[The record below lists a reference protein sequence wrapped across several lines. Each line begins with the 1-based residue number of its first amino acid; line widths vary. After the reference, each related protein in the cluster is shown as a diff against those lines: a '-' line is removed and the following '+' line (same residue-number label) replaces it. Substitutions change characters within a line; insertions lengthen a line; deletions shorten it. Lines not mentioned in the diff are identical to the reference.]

1 MCAWCQSCHI
11 LPRVQTFMGP
21 WKLCRDYFWGR
32 EHCALLANVIKPRLL
47 VVIEESGSAF
57 AMVGARYQILAS
69 DVCLFGYKASAKLAA
84 FSVLVWWGSF
94 SSLVRWVR
102 VREEGGAGPNQRQ
115 VAEVDINKNNVFSL
129 GIYTR
134 TRLMRL
140 CFQLLK
146 M

>member
-1 MCAWCQSCHI
+1 M
-11 LPRVQTFMGP
+11 
-21 WKLCRDYFWGR
+21 
-32 EHCALLANVIKPRLL
+32 
-47 VVIEESGSAF
+47 
-57 AMVGARYQILAS
+57 
-69 DVCLFGYKASAKLAA
+69 
-84 FSVLVWWGSF
+84 
-94 SSLVRWVR
+94 
-102 VREEGGAGPNQRQ
+102 REEDGAGPNQRQ